1 MSRRHSTSPD
11 SKPITTRLH
20 KLTALLDEL
29 AKAPHQPDDATAEFL
44 PTKLLKRVLAY
55 VGSGGAAAATNNR
68 WRRVAANPE
77 LWRDAV
83 QRAAIRAESRET
95 ADGRARQ
102 QAKDVIL
109 ALRAASRALAA
120 TPGSRIAELRD
131 AMAAAARRQRRAPT
145 DVERPV
151 LEASCDVLGLNSA
164 TVCSR
169 RPAAMAYSV
178 TRSNHT
184 GVALPRGAR
193 RRAGRAGR
201 EAAAA
206 ARRRARGARR
216 ARFGAQRRR
225 RRAPAPLRARRA
237 RPASPGILATVG
249 ESHGTLS
256 MYIERRAREARRG
269 DGVEGSNAWRGD
281 GVAVACS

>member
-1 MSRRHSTSPD
+1 MSRRHSSSPG

-29 AKAPHQPDDATAEFL
+29 AKAPHQPEASDEFL
-44 PTKLLKRVLAY
+44 PTKLLQRVLSY

-83 QRAAIRAESRET
+83 QRAAVRAESRET

-102 QAKDVIL
+102 QARDVIL
-109 ALRAASRALAA
+109 SLRAASRALAA

-164 TVCSR
+164 TVFTR
-169 RPAAMAYSV
+169 RPVS
-178 TRSNHT
+178 
-184 GVALPRGAR
+184 L
-193 RRAGRAGR
+193 RAGRGDGFFTHTR
-201 EAAAA
+201 RWRLGA
-206 ARRRARGARR
+206 ARRWSLTLSTSG
-216 ARFGAQRRR
+216 RRR
-225 RRAPAPLRARRA
+225 LRF
-237 RPASPGILATVG
+237 L
-249 ESHGTLS
+249 
-256 MYIERRAREARRG
+256 
-269 DGVEGSNAWRGD
+269 
-281 GVAVACS
+281 GVA

>member
-1 MSRRHSTSPD
+1 MSRRHSTSPG

-29 AKAPHQPDDATAEFL
+29 AKAPHQPEASDEFL
-44 PTKLLKRVLAY
+44 PTKLLKRVLSY

-83 QRAAIRAESRET
+83 QRAAVRAESRET
-95 ADGRARQ
+95 ADSKARH
-102 QAKDVIL
+102 QARDVIL
-109 ALRAASRALAA
+109 SLRAASRALAA

-164 TVCSR
+164 TVCIR
-169 RPAAMAYSV
+169 RPLHNTTVAAMA
-178 TRSNHT
+178 
-184 GVALPRGAR
+184 
-193 RRAGRAGR
+193 
-201 EAAAA
+201 
-206 ARRRARGARR
+206 
-216 ARFGAQRRR
+216 
-225 RRAPAPLRARRA
+225 
-237 RPASPGILATVG
+237 
-249 ESHGTLS
+249 
-256 MYIERRAREARRG
+256 
-269 DGVEGSNAWRGD
+269 WRGSREH
-281 GVAVACS
+281 A

>member
-1 MSRRHSTSPD
+1 MSRRHSSSPD
-11 SKPITTRLH
+11 AKPITTRLH

-29 AKAPHQPDDATAEFL
+29 ATAKHQPDDSNSEFL

-55 VGSGGAAAATNNR
+55 VGSGGSAGATNQRWRRAAAA
-68 WRRVAANPE
+68 PE

-83 QRAAIRAESRET
+83 QRAAVRAESRET

-102 QAKDVIL
+102 QARDVIL

-169 RPAAMAYSV
+169 RPLY
-178 TRSNHT
+178 NYD
-184 GVALPRGAR
+184 G
-193 RRAGRAGR
+193 
-201 EAAAA
+201 
-206 ARRRARGARR
+206 
-216 ARFGAQRRR
+216 
-225 RRAPAPLRARRA
+225 
-237 RPASPGILATVG
+237 
-249 ESHGTLS
+249 
-256 MYIERRAREARRG
+256 RG
-269 DGVEGSNAWRGD
+269 DGV
-281 GVAVACS
+281 

>member
-1 MSRRHSTSPD
+1 MSRRHSSSND

-29 AKAPHQPDDATAEFL
+29 AKAPHHPNDDSSEFL
-44 PTKLLKRVLAY
+44 PTKLLKRVLSY
-55 VGSGGAAAATNNR
+55 VGSGGAAAATNHR

-83 QRAAIRAESRET
+83 QRAAVRAESRET

-102 QAKDVIL
+102 QARDVIL
-109 ALRAASRALAA
+109 SLRAASRALAA

-164 TVCSR
+164 TVCTR
-169 RPAAMAYSV
+169 RPLYDYD
-178 TRSNHT
+178 
-184 GVALPRGAR
+184 G
-193 RRAGRAGR
+193 
-201 EAAAA
+201 
-206 ARRRARGARR
+206 
-216 ARFGAQRRR
+216 
-225 RRAPAPLRARRA
+225 
-237 RPASPGILATVG
+237 
-249 ESHGTLS
+249 
-256 MYIERRAREARRG
+256 RG
-269 DGVEGSNAWRGD
+269 DGVEGEPR
-281 GVAVACS
+281 ACVTVHRQTRR

>member
-11 SKPITTRLH
+11 TKPITTRLH

-29 AKAPHQPDDATAEFL
+29 ATAKHQPDDSNSEFL

-83 QRAAIRAESRET
+83 QRAAVRAESRET

-164 TVCSR
+164 TVCGR
-169 RPAAMAYSV
+169 RPLY
-178 TRSNHT
+178 NYD
-184 GVALPRGAR
+184 
-193 RRAGRAGR
+193 GRI
-201 EAAAA
+201 
-206 ARRRARGARR
+206 
-216 ARFGAQRRR
+216 
-225 RRAPAPLRARRA
+225 P
-237 RPASPGILATVG
+237 
-249 ESHGTLS
+249 
-256 MYIERRAREARRG
+256 
-269 DGVEGSNAWRGD
+269 
-281 GVAVACS
+281 

>member
-1 MSRRHSTSPD
+1 MQDGFLGKLRLITKLIAQRNLRSIRHSNTFQIAAPNHETQLHHQRITMSRRHSSSPD
-11 SKPITTRLH
+11 AKPITTRLH

-29 AKAPHQPDDATAEFL
+29 AKAPHQPDDTAEFL
-44 PTKLLKRVLAY
+44 PTKLLKRVLAF
-55 VGSGGAAAATNNR
+55 VGSGGSAGATNQR

-102 QAKDVIL
+102 QAKDVIS

-169 RPAAMAYSV
+169 RPLY
-178 TRSNHT
+178 NYD
-184 GVALPRGAR
+184 G
-193 RRAGRAGR
+193 
-201 EAAAA
+201 
-206 ARRRARGARR
+206 
-216 ARFGAQRRR
+216 
-225 RRAPAPLRARRA
+225 
-237 RPASPGILATVG
+237 
-249 ESHGTLS
+249 
-256 MYIERRAREARRG
+256 RG
-269 DGVEGSNAWRGD
+269 DGV
-281 GVAVACS
+281 

>member
-11 SKPITTRLH
+11 AKPITTRLH

-29 AKAPHQPDDATAEFL
+29 AKAPHQPDDHTSEFL
-44 PTKLLKRVLAY
+44 PTKLLKRVLSY
-55 VGSGGAAAATNNR
+55 VGCGGGAAATNNR

-83 QRAAIRAESRET
+83 QRAAIRAESREA
-95 ADGRARQ
+95 ADAHSRHQAR
-102 QAKDVIL
+102 DVIL

-164 TVCSR
+164 TVFTR
-169 RPAAMAYSV
+169 RPLY
-178 TRSNHT
+178 NYD
-184 GVALPRGAR
+184 G
-193 RRAGRAGR
+193 
-201 EAAAA
+201 
-206 ARRRARGARR
+206 
-216 ARFGAQRRR
+216 
-225 RRAPAPLRARRA
+225 
-237 RPASPGILATVG
+237 
-249 ESHGTLS
+249 
-256 MYIERRAREARRG
+256 RG
-269 DGVEGSNAWRGD
+269 DGVEGGRREHA
-281 GVAVACS
+281 

>member
-11 SKPITTRLH
+11 SKPITARLH

-29 AKAPHQPDDATAEFL
+29 AKAPHSPSDDSSEFL
-44 PTKLLKRVLAY
+44 PTKLLKRVLSY

-83 QRAAIRAESRET
+83 QRAAVRAESRET
-95 ADGRARQ
+95 ADSKARQ

-109 ALRAASRALAA
+109 SLRAASRALAA

-164 TVCSR
+164 TVCIR
-169 RPAAMAYSV
+169 RPLCDYD
-178 TRSNHT
+178 
-184 GVALPRGAR
+184 G
-193 RRAGRAGR
+193 
-201 EAAAA
+201 
-206 ARRRARGARR
+206 
-216 ARFGAQRRR
+216 
-225 RRAPAPLRARRA
+225 
-237 RPASPGILATVG
+237 
-249 ESHGTLS
+249 
-256 MYIERRAREARRG
+256 RG
-269 DGVEGSNAWRGD
+269 DGVGGESREHA
-281 GVAVACS
+281 

>member
-1 MSRRHSTSPD
+1 MSRRHSDPG

-29 AKAPHQPDDATAEFL
+29 AKAPHQPDETANEFL
-44 PTKLLKRVLAY
+44 PTKLLKRVLSY

-83 QRAAIRAESRET
+83 QRAAVRAESRET
-95 ADGRARQ
+95 ADGRARH

-109 ALRAASRALAA
+109 SLRAASRALAA

-164 TVCSR
+164 TVCIR
-169 RPAAMAYSV
+169 RPVICFVAVAAMA
-178 TRSNHT
+178 
-184 GVALPRGAR
+184 
-193 RRAGRAGR
+193 
-201 EAAAA
+201 
-206 ARRRARGARR
+206 
-216 ARFGAQRRR
+216 
-225 RRAPAPLRARRA
+225 
-237 RPASPGILATVG
+237 
-249 ESHGTLS
+249 
-256 MYIERRAREARRG
+256 
-269 DGVEGSNAWRGD
+269 WRGSREH
-281 GVAVACS
+281 A

>member
-29 AKAPHQPDDATAEFL
+29 AKAPHQPDDTAEFL

-164 TVCSR
+164 TVCIR
-169 RPAAMAYSV
+169 RPLY
-178 TRSNHT
+178 NYD
-184 GVALPRGAR
+184 G
-193 RRAGRAGR
+193 
-201 EAAAA
+201 
-206 ARRRARGARR
+206 
-216 ARFGAQRRR
+216 
-225 RRAPAPLRARRA
+225 
-237 RPASPGILATVG
+237 
-249 ESHGTLS
+249 
-256 MYIERRAREARRG
+256 RG
-269 DGVEGSNAWRGD
+269 DGV
-281 GVAVACS
+281 

>member
-1 MSRRHSTSPD
+1 MSRRHSDPG

-29 AKAPHQPDDATAEFL
+29 AKAPHQPEASDEFL
-44 PTKLLKRVLAY
+44 PTKLLKRVLGY
-55 VGSGGAAAATNNR
+55 VGSGGAAAATNHR

-83 QRAAIRAESRET
+83 QRAAVRAESRET

-109 ALRAASRALAA
+109 SLRAASRALAA

-164 TVCSR
+164 TVCTR
-169 RPAAMAYSV
+169 RPD
-178 TRSNHT
+178 
-184 GVALPRGAR
+184 
-193 RRAGRAGR
+193 
-201 EAAAA
+201 
-206 ARRRARGARR
+206 
-216 ARFGAQRRR
+216 
-225 RRAPAPLRARRA
+225 
-237 RPASPGILATVG
+237 
-249 ESHGTLS
+249 
-256 MYIERRAREARRG
+256 RG
-269 DGVEGSNAWRGD
+269 DGVWRDMVKPHRRRTSARPSMARRPRRARSRGRGSAPRSPRWMCRR
-281 GVAVACS
+281 SL

>member
-1 MSRRHSTSPD
+1 MSRRHSTSPG

-29 AKAPHQPDDATAEFL
+29 AKAPHQPDDTSEFL
-44 PTKLLKRVLAY
+44 PTKLLKRVLSY

-83 QRAAIRAESRET
+83 QRAAVRAESRET
-95 ADGRARQ
+95 ADGRARH

-109 ALRAASRALAA
+109 SLRAASRALAA

-145 DVERPV
+145 DIERPV

-164 TVCSR
+164 TVFIR
-169 RPAAMAYSV
+169 RPLY
-178 TRSNHT
+178 NYD
-184 GVALPRGAR
+184 G
-193 RRAGRAGR
+193 
-201 EAAAA
+201 
-206 ARRRARGARR
+206 
-216 ARFGAQRRR
+216 
-225 RRAPAPLRARRA
+225 
-237 RPASPGILATVG
+237 
-249 ESHGTLS
+249 
-256 MYIERRAREARRG
+256 RG
-269 DGVEGSNAWRGD
+269 DGV
-281 GVAVACS
+281 

>member
-1 MSRRHSTSPD
+1 MSRRHSTSQD

-29 AKAPHQPDDATAEFL
+29 AKAPHQPFDSANEFL
-44 PTKLLKRVLAY
+44 PTKLLKRVLGY
-55 VGSGGAAAATNNR
+55 VGYGGAAAATNNR

-83 QRAAIRAESRET
+83 QRAALRAESRET
-95 ADGRARQ
+95 ADAHSRH

-164 TVCSR
+164 TVCRR
-169 RPAAMAYSV
+169 RPVS
-178 TRSNHT
+178 
-184 GVALPRGAR
+184 L
-193 RRAGRAGR
+193 RAG
-201 EAAAA
+201 
-206 ARRRARGARR
+206 
-216 ARFGAQRRR
+216 
-225 RRAPAPLRARRA
+225 
-237 RPASPGILATVG
+237 
-249 ESHGTLS
+249 
-256 MYIERRAREARRG
+256 RG
-269 DGVEGSNAWRGD
+269 DGVEGGVYAREGAELYATSTDKRVDREPRVD
-281 GVAVACS
+281 GVGRATKKQQKHKRRSCTSGSTR

>member
-1 MSRRHSTSPD
+1 MSRRHSTSPG

-29 AKAPHQPDDATAEFL
+29 AKAPHQPEASDEFL
-44 PTKLLKRVLAY
+44 PTKLLKRVLSY

-83 QRAAIRAESRET
+83 QRAAVRAESRET

-102 QAKDVIL
+102 QAKEVIL
-109 ALRAASRALAA
+109 SLRAASRALAA

-169 RPAAMAYSV
+169 RPLY
-178 TRSNHT
+178 NYD
-184 GVALPRGAR
+184 G
-193 RRAGRAGR
+193 
-201 EAAAA
+201 
-206 ARRRARGARR
+206 
-216 ARFGAQRRR
+216 
-225 RRAPAPLRARRA
+225 
-237 RPASPGILATVG
+237 
-249 ESHGTLS
+249 
-256 MYIERRAREARRG
+256 RG
-269 DGVEGSNAWRGD
+269 DGVEGGRREHA
-281 GVAVACS
+281 

>member
-1 MSRRHSTSPD
+1 MSRRLSTSPD

-29 AKAPHQPDDATAEFL
+29 AKAPHQPDETATEFL

-55 VGSGGAAAATNNR
+55 VGSGGSAGATNQR

-83 QRAAIRAESRET
+83 QRAAVRAESRET

-164 TVCSR
+164 TVCIR
-169 RPAAMAYSV
+169 RPVICFVAVAAMA
-178 TRSNHT
+178 
-184 GVALPRGAR
+184 
-193 RRAGRAGR
+193 
-201 EAAAA
+201 
-206 ARRRARGARR
+206 
-216 ARFGAQRRR
+216 
-225 RRAPAPLRARRA
+225 
-237 RPASPGILATVG
+237 
-249 ESHGTLS
+249 
-256 MYIERRAREARRG
+256 
-269 DGVEGSNAWRGD
+269 WRGSREH
-281 GVAVACS
+281 A